1 MKRLIQRLKTIL
13 RTALSQLGLSAATPS
28 RDAHPVGTDQTPT
41 PLLTVDHEKVHKPRW
56 VAESDSVGPVGV
68 LDTDAERDNPT
79 ITSDT
84 LTSVAVVES
93 HSDLGALPTE
103 DESDREGSL
112 QLEETEFQLVTEET
126 LPTNEITGEAQ
137 RPPEAATEETLVTAD
152 SPVPSGSVAPDD
164 DSADH
169 DGSQCGGR
177 PDVESTPDRDL
188 MDSVETEAAI
198 SQQPT
203 SVFPS
208 EQNGT
213 RPSAD
218 RSASEVPGMDAG
230 QTPDSDPSD
239 SQHTGLAPT
248 DEAETDAAFSS
259 IYPESSTR
267 FEGAETEVATGQ
279 PHQVTEYV
287 SESPLQRLKASSRS
301 RGTAKLGT
309 SRQPA
314 PAEEAREYMSAIRD
328 ISILDGEY
336 ARWNRA
342 VAEQVLLPK
351 RIVEGVYLCIT
362 PRILASAFAE
372 AGFDI
377 LTPDEAQSRFTA
389 AVANVYLKRVL
400 SDSEHLRVL
409 RRCGDEGVP
418 DCVAFLA
425 ASVLAA
431 YHMQSD
437 EETSANAYYRRLG
450 DLLGCEMSGAHPAG
464 FSPTVFE
471 SLWVFVSN
479 WLEQKHQQRLI
490 MPRSDIGL
498 RRFVALPLAHVPLRR
513 LDIEKLPSFFGWAG
527 YEPQSHIH
535 RDKLYNDLRLWQQA
549 TNALTQTGAQAL
561 FDDRSDA
568 VLAQVIGELESWDGS
583 FSESLTRRSA
593 IVEIQFDIVQRQP
606 ILAYLARRPSGF
618 PSVFTYGERVLEA
631 SDEGWYDPCPIRP
644 TDGKPLADGFEWQS
658 SLENLQFTLR
668 RSPTGVLALAPSSSY
683 SGFLSSRYLPR
694 GIKCA
699 VLCQNDLVDNAVEY
713 LSEVARQ
720 SVNAV
725 THPLLP
731 TGWSIIREVT
741 ARQRIETPVGLEPIE
756 VDPNIDVLISGGLRS
771 GRRWSWLAGAPPRV
785 LVTGIEEG
793 DTGKIN
799 GVPFEVS
806 ATGELICKEFI
817 AEPGEYLIE
826 AGRVRRR
833 LEVVE
838 PTIPPYGQDTVH
850 PKTSVPVALPRG
862 SWTVIGAS
870 PGEVCIARGFL
881 RGTLASCSFSPIWA
895 IQVAGGPGARV
906 AVLANSD
913 PPPQFNPRRLTLV
926 DRKTWREW
934 ASVIYNANIRHPQ
947 FVGINGILPDQ
958 KSELL
963 WRQYAFAAKQI
974 KRALKRM

>member
-13 RTALSQLGLSAATPS
+13 RSALSQLGLSAATPS

-377 LTPDEAQSRFTA
+377 LTPDEAQSRFT
-389 AVANVYLKRVL
+389 
-400 SDSEHLRVL
+400 
-409 RRCGDEGVP
+409 
-418 DCVAFLA
+418 
-425 ASVLAA
+425 
-431 YHMQSD
+431 
-437 EETSANAYYRRLG
+437 
-450 DLLGCEMSGAHPAG
+450 
-464 FSPTVFE
+464 
-471 SLWVFVSN
+471 
-479 WLEQKHQQRLI
+479 
-490 MPRSDIGL
+490 
-498 RRFVALPLAHVPLRR
+498 
-513 LDIEKLPSFFGWAG
+513 
-527 YEPQSHIH
+527 
-535 RDKLYNDLRLWQQA
+535 
-549 TNALTQTGAQAL
+549 
-561 FDDRSDA
+561 
-568 VLAQVIGELESWDGS
+568 
-583 FSESLTRRSA
+583 
-593 IVEIQFDIVQRQP
+593 
-606 ILAYLARRPSGF
+606 
-618 PSVFTYGERVLEA
+618 
-631 SDEGWYDPCPIRP
+631 
-644 TDGKPLADGFEWQS
+644 
-658 SLENLQFTLR
+658 
-668 RSPTGVLALAPSSSY
+668 
-683 SGFLSSRYLPR
+683 
-694 GIKCA
+694 
-699 VLCQNDLVDNAVEY
+699 
-713 LSEVARQ
+713 
-720 SVNAV
+720 
-725 THPLLP
+725 
-731 TGWSIIREVT
+731 
-741 ARQRIETPVGLEPIE
+741 
-756 VDPNIDVLISGGLRS
+756 
-771 GRRWSWLAGAPPRV
+771 
-785 LVTGIEEG
+785 
-793 DTGKIN
+793 
-799 GVPFEVS
+799 
-806 ATGELICKEFI
+806 
-817 AEPGEYLIE
+817 
-826 AGRVRRR
+826 
-833 LEVVE
+833 
-838 PTIPPYGQDTVH
+838 
-850 PKTSVPVALPRG
+850 
-862 SWTVIGAS
+862 
-870 PGEVCIARGFL
+870 
-881 RGTLASCSFSPIWA
+881 
-895 IQVAGGPGARV
+895 
-906 AVLANSD
+906 
-913 PPPQFNPRRLTLV
+913 
-926 DRKTWREW
+926 
-934 ASVIYNANIRHPQ
+934 
-947 FVGINGILPDQ
+947 
-958 KSELL
+958 
-963 WRQYAFAAKQI
+963 
-974 KRALKRM
+974 